1 MIIGID
7 LGTTFSA
14 AAYVDANGVAKIIE
28 NRDGERTTPSVVMFE
43 GDGVCVGEQAKI
55 NSIVDPYNV
64 CQFVKRQMGNT
75 SYKFETDN
83 GEQYTAEDISAII
96 LRRIKEDCEE
106 ALGQR
111 IDQAVITVPAYFND
125 AQRKATQDAGKIAG
139 LEVKAVINEPTAA
152 AIAFC
157 HQEMNSK
164 QKVMVFD
171 LGGGTFDVTVMEF
184 KDNKN
189 IDIVATCG
197 HKNLGGFDFDNA
209 IINYVTDY
217 FEEETGI
224 DLYDDDVA
232 MQDLREKAEVLK
244 KALSRREKAQLSIA
258 SAGKVLKIEIT
269 KAEFERM
276 IEKNL
281 KDAQTIMEIA
291 MDDANLQWK
300 DLDKILL
307 VGGSTRVPAVQNM
320 IESVTGI
327 KPSHEINPD
336 EAVALGA
343 AYFASTI
350 GGDEINEVCDSYH
363 ISDVNSHSL
372 GILAFDENHDGQYV
386 NNIIIDR
393 NSKLPVENYQ
403 EFCTMNDNQTEI
415 ILKVVEGE
423 DLEPEYCTIVGET
436 ILKMKP
442 HPAGAPIRIV
452 MQYDTDGVI
461 HVRVIDLVDNEDLGE
476 MEIKREANLT
486 EESIRSKES
495 RMLKLNIN

>member
-14 AAYVDANGVAKIIE
+14 AAYTDASGTAKIIE

-43 GDGVCVGEQAKI
+43 GDSECVGEQAKI

-64 CQFVKRQMGNT
+64 CQFVKRQMGNVA
-75 SYKFETDN
+75 YKFESDN
-83 GEQYTAEDISAII
+83 GEQYSAEDISAII
-96 LRRIKEDCEE
+96 LRRIKEDCEGV
-106 ALGQR
+106 LGQN

-125 AQRKATQDAGKIAG
+125 AQRKATQDAGRIAG
-139 LEVKAVINEPTAA
+139 LDVKAVINEPTAA

-157 HQEMNSK
+157 HEQMKSNL
-164 QKVMVFD
+164 KVMVFD
-171 LGGGTFDVTVMEF
+171 LGGGTFDVTVMELR
-184 KDNKN
+184 DNN
-189 IDIVATCG
+189 TIDIISTCG

-209 IINYVTDY
+209 IINYVTEC

-244 KALSRREKAQLSIA
+244 KALSRREKAQMTVS
-258 SAGKVLKIEIT
+258 SGGKVLKVELT
-269 KAEFERM
+269 KAEFEKM

-281 KDAQTIMEIA
+281 SDAETIMEIA
-291 MDDANLQWK
+291 MDDANLKWT
-300 DLDKILL
+300 DLDRILL
-307 VGGSTRVPAVQNM
+307 VGGSTRIPAVQEM
-320 IESVTGI
+320 IERVSGI

-343 AYFASTI
+343 AYFGSTMDDNKI
-350 GGDEINEVCDSYH
+350 TEIRDSYY

-372 GILAFDENHDGQYV
+372 GILALAEDHDNRLV
-386 NNIIIDR
+386 NNIIIKR
-393 NSKLPVENYQ
+393 NTKLPAESCQ
-403 EFCTMNDNQTEI
+403 QFDTMYDNQTEI
-415 ILKVVEGE
+415 KLQVVEGE

-442 HPAGAPIRIV
+442 HPAGSPIQIV
-452 MQYDTDGVI
+452 MQYDINGVI

-476 MEIKREANLT
+476 MEISREANLT
-486 EESIRSKES
+486 EDNIHSKES